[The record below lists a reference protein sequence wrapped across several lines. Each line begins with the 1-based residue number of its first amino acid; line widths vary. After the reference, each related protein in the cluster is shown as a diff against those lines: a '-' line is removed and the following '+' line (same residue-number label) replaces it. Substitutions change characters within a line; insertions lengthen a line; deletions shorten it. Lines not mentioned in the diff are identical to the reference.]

1 MLKVEPHQ
9 GGLSR
14 MHGLVSLFIITVVLW
29 MSFRYYTENLF
40 GMPRTQSGKTLAG
53 SAKQQD

>member
-1 MLKVEPHQ
+1 MQ
-9 GGLSR
+9 
-14 MHGLVSLFIITVVLW
+14 GLVSLFIITVVLW